1 MRSFRLMALLA
12 MCLMLLAAPVQAKTT
27 ITFWH
32 GMGGELGE
40 ITDEMIKE
48 FNASQDKYEVK
59 GVYKG
64 NYDEAMTAA
73 IAAFRAKQHPNLIQ
87 IFEVG
92 TASMMA
98 AKGAIRP
105 VYEIMEAA
113 GTPVD
118 TSKLLGSVASYYSS
132 TDGKLIAMPFNAS
145 TTVLYYNKDAVK
157 KAGGDPDHFPTTWPE
172 VAELAKKSRN
182 PARASTASPP
192 AGSPGCSLKASP
204 AWPTSPSP
212 PTTTATTASTRSSCS
227 TAPCTSSTSTS
238 CPSSRRT
245 A

>member
-98 AKGAIRP
+98 AKGAVRP

-132 TDGKLIAMPFNAS
+132 TDGKLIAICPSTPPPPSS
-145 TTVLYYNKDAVK
+145 TT
-157 KAGGDPDHFPTTWPE
+157 
-172 VAELAKKSRN
+172 
-182 PARASTASPP
+182 
-192 AGSPGCSLKASP
+192 
-204 AWPTSPSP
+204 
-212 PTTTATTASTRSSCS
+212 TR
-227 TAPCTSSTSTS
+227 TP
-238 CPSSRRT
+238 
-245 A
+245 

>member
-1 MRSFRLMALLA
+1 MRSFRMLALVA
-12 MCLMLLAAPVQAKTT
+12 SCLMFLAAPVQAKTP

-40 ITDEMIKE
+40 ITDNIIKD

-73 IAAFRAKQHPNLIQ
+73 IAAFRAKQHPNIIQ

-105 VYEIMEAA
+105 INEIMDKA
-113 GTPVD
+113 GTPLD
-118 TSKLLGSVASYYSS
+118 MSRFLSSVTSYYSTS
-132 TDGKLIAMPFNAS
+132 DGKLIAMPFNAS
-145 TTVLYYNKDAVK
+145 TTVLY
-157 KAGGDPDHFPTTWPE
+157 
-172 VAELAKKSRN
+172 
-182 PARASTASPP
+182 
-192 AGSPGCSLKASP
+192 
-204 AWPTSPSP
+204 
-212 PTTTATTASTRSSCS
+212 
-227 TAPCTSSTSTS
+227 
-238 CPSSRRT
+238 
-245 A
+245 

>member
-73 IAAFRAKQHPNLIQ
+73 IAAFRAKQHPNLIL
-87 IFEVG
+87 
-92 TASMMA
+92 S
-98 AKGAIRP
+98 
-105 VYEIMEAA
+105 
-113 GTPVD
+113 
-118 TSKLLGSVASYYSS
+118 
-132 TDGKLIAMPFNAS
+132 LI
-145 TTVLYYNKDAVK
+145 
-157 KAGGDPDHFPTTWPE
+157 HI
-172 VAELAKKSRN
+172 
-182 PARASTASPP
+182 
-192 AGSPGCSLKASP
+192 
-204 AWPTSPSP
+204 
-212 PTTTATTASTRSSCS
+212 
-227 TAPCTSSTSTS
+227 
-238 CPSSRRT
+238 
-245 A
+245 

>member
-105 VYEIMEAA
+105 VKSWKPPAPRW
-113 GTPVD
+113 TPP
-118 TSKLLGSVASYYSS
+118 SS
-132 TDGKLIAMPFNAS
+132 SAPWPA
-145 TTVLYYNKDAVK
+145 TT
-157 KAGGDPDHFPTTWPE
+157 PP
-172 VAELAKKSRN
+172 R
-182 PARASTASPP
+182 TASSSPCPSTPP
-192 AGSPGCSLKASP
+192 P
-204 AWPTSPSP
+204 PSF
-212 PTTTATTASTRSSCS
+212 TTT
-227 TAPCTSSTSTS
+227 
-238 CPSSRRT
+238 RT
-245 A
+245 P

>member
-172 VAELAKKSRN
+172 VAELAKKIKESG
-182 PARASTASPP
+182 ACKYGLTSGWQS
-192 AGSPGCSLKASP
+192 CSLKASP
-204 AWPTSPSP
+204 RGTTSPSP